1 MRRVDSTQVFD
12 LASKGAKGQVSKK
25 VIEVKQTPC
34 LRDVPGAS
42 LGAQTCE
49 EGSWPERAEPRGLK
63 VRVRVLLGAFYRHEL
78 ELT

>member
-1 MRRVDSTQVFD
+1 MWTVHRYLTLPPKELRVE
-12 LASKGAKGQVSKK
+12 LSKK

-34 LRDVPGAS
+34 LRDVPGVS

-49 EGSWPERAEPRGLK
+49 EGTWPEHAEPRGLK
-63 VRVRVLLGAFYRHEL
+63 VGVRVLLGAFYRHEL

>member
-1 MRRVDSTQVFD
+1 M
-12 LASKGAKGQVSKK
+12 
-25 VIEVKQTPC
+25 KQTPC

-49 EGSWPERAEPRGLK
+49 EGTWPERAEPRGLK